1 MPKGSP
7 TEDLDS
13 DGILDLTS
21 APSDLGIGPKAY
33 GISEAIFLLFYC
45 FRLKHWLFLKIKCEI
60 LIRFRA
66 ALRLA

>member
-1 MPKGSP
+1 MPRGSP

-45 FRLKHWLFLKIKCEI
+45 FHQKHLLFLDQCETVVQ
-60 LIRFRA
+60 FGT
-66 ALRLA
+66 ALRVC

>member
-21 APSDLGIGPKAY
+21 APSDQRIGPKAY
-33 GISEAIFLLFYC
+33 RELKDNFAIV
-45 FRLKHWLFLKIKCEI
+45 
-60 LIRFRA
+60 LIVFA
-66 ALRLA
+66 